1 VLPFVNDEGMLCPV
15 RTEPISIEQGWY
27 VAHQRSLFKARLAF
41 SWADSDKSL
50 FGCLVRQNVQMQ
62 RDSLLKGAV
71 QPETTAA
78 AVAFRKKEGWVIHM
92 VPLPLR

>member
-15 RTEPISIEQGWY
+15 RTEPISI

-62 RDSLLKGAV
+62 RDSLLKGAA
-71 QPETTAA
+71 QPETTTA